1 MTQIFAFLLPLI
13 FAYTMNQNAE
23 TIAIKSILHKQQIAW
38 NSGDIDAFM
47 QGYWN
52 SEDLEFSSEN
62 GITKGWNNT
71 LNRYKNAY
79 PTSEKM
85 GKLYFTLSNVNF
97 TNDSIATLNGK
108 WELSRKNDNPKGS
121 FKLTFKK
128 FDNNWLIIKDS
139 TTSE

>member
-13 FAYTMNQNAE
+13 FAYTMNQNTE

-62 GITKGWNNT
+62 GITKG
-71 LNRYKNAY
+71 
-79 PTSEKM
+79 
-85 GKLYFTLSNVNF
+85 
-97 TNDSIATLNGK
+97 
-108 WELSRKNDNPKGS
+108 
-121 FKLTFKK
+121 
-128 FDNNWLIIKDS
+128 
-139 TTSE
+139 